1 MAEVNSYKEHVSVC
15 EQEVKVISRLV
26 EEGLLSP
33 WPGVRLIS
41 DVTHCRLAS
50 TLQFFLL
57 PCDFR

>member
-15 EQEVKVISRLV
+15 EQEVKVISRLD
-26 EEGLLSP
+26 EELSP

-57 PCDFR
+57 PCNFR

>member
-26 EEGLLSP
+26 EELSP

-57 PCDFR
+57 AAL

>member
-15 EQEVKVISRLV
+15 EQEVKVISRLD
-26 EEGLLSP
+26 EELSP